1 MADLLKGRANDE
13 VYSTFMKRFVQHSVG
28 KRAWKAWLQEGS
40 KGCPVTPTDEAFVL
54 VVLENAWDVWIN
66 LFEQFGGVFR
76 RQKRALSPEKRIR
89 SNKKFKYTSVIMS
102 DQESEE
108 GEDPTS
114 TSRYS
119 RNMWTDQ
126 GLARFNKVY
135 QEVKQ
140 DREDHKDW
148 DKEWY
153 EENKKVV
160 KKNKKQAGKIS
171 VAPVND
177 M

>member
-1 MADLLKGRANDE
+1 
-13 VYSTFMKRFVQHSVG
+13 MKRFVQHSVG

-76 RQKRALSPEKRIR
+76 RQKRALLSPEKRIR

-114 TSRYS
+114 TTKSPF
-119 RNMWTDQ
+119 
-126 GLARFNKVY
+126 LAPFSSFFFHLSSLDMGTPPDAFLFGS
-135 QEVKQ
+135 Q
-140 DREDHKDW
+140 DRR
-148 DKEWY
+148 
-153 EENKKVV
+153 
-160 KKNKKQAGKIS
+160 S
-171 VAPVND
+171 
-177 M
+177 